1 MSRPRIIMRQIREV
15 LRLSLSERRSIR
27 EISQA
32 CSLPKSTVSDYVK
45 RAKQAGLC
53 WPLPDD
59 LDDDGLESLLFGT
72 STPTVGAKPMPDL
85 GCLHRELKRPHMTFM
100 LLWL

>member
-1 MSRPRIIMRQIREV
+1 MRQIREV

-53 WPLPDD
+53 WPL
-59 LDDDGLESLLFGT
+59 
-72 STPTVGAKPMPDL
+72 
-85 GCLHRELKRPHMTFM
+85 
-100 LLWL
+100 